1 MKAILVLEMPSSCDE
16 CDVMCG
22 QYYSAVKN
30 KNFNNNMKPDNCPL
44 REVPQK
50 KKLDGDVSTT
60 QKMSEELVRVGY
72 NACID
77 EILGDKE

>member
-1 MKAILVLEMPSSCDE
+1 MNKAILIIDMPRCCDE
-16 CDVMCG
+16 CSIICE

-30 KNFNNNMKPDNCPL
+30 ENFNNNMKPDNCPL

-72 NACID
+72 NACLD
-77 EILGDKE
+77 EILGE